1 MIKRVIG
8 VFLLVLWTERLSA
21 EPLLHYE
28 TFTLK
33 NGLQFILM
41 QNKRAPI
48 VSYTTWYKV
57 GSADEL
63 PGKTGLAHYLEHLM
77 ETASPEIQMGQFLE
91 DFNASGTHSNAFTA
105 GDVTFYYKMVTTDHL
120 ALLMRFEAGRM
131 QGVAFNQDKF
141 ETEKNVIIEER
152 LMRTENDPD
161 SFFNEKFNSQFFT
174 IHPYK
179 NPIIGWEKD
188 IRAITL
194 DDVKAFHKKWYHP
207 NNAFVIVSGDF
218 DPVQV
223 RAWAEKY
230 YENIPSGPEIER
242 TRPLEPL
249 EKKKIAPILVEHPQT
264 PTTSFFQMYPLPELK
279 QQHYQDHLALALLSE
294 FLNGDFK
301 GSLEEILVHK
311 EKLASAFHSQ
321 YSITEFLDPWS
332 FAISVSPLEDSKI
345 KDIEI
350 IINEKLEQ
358 IAQKG
363 LNQGDLNRAQ
373 QYAYNGWIM
382 QLDDIFSRA
391 LFLGTAFSSGL
402 TLEQINSLPQD
413 LKKITPAD
421 IQRVTEKYLTKDHA
435 VQGTLKKKPLS
446 SSSAAKRP

>member
-1 MIKRVIG
+1 MIKKAIG
-8 VFLLVLWTERLSA
+8 VFLLVLWAERLSA

-57 GSADEL
+57 GSADEV

-91 DFNASGTHSNAFTA
+91 DFNASGAHSNAYTA
-105 GDVTFYYKMVTTDHL
+105 RDVTFYYKMVMTDHL
-120 ALLMRFEAGRM
+120 ELLMRFEAGRM

-161 SFFNEKFNSQFFT
+161 SFFNEKFNNQFFT

-218 DPVQV
+218 DPAQV

-230 YENIPSGPEIER
+230 YENIPSGPKITR
-242 TRPLEPL
+242 TRPQEPL
-249 EKKKIAPILVEHPQT
+249 KKKKIAPILVEHPQT
-264 PTTSFFQMYPLPELK
+264 PTLSFSQMYPIPELK
-279 QQHYQDHLALALLSE
+279 KQHYQDHLSLTLLSV
-294 FLNGDFK
+294 FLSGDFK
-301 GSLEEILVHK
+301 GSLEETLVHK
-311 EKLASAFHSQ
+311 EKLASTFHSQ
-321 YSITEFLDPWS
+321 YALTDFLDPWS
-332 FAISVSPLEDSKI
+332 FSIVVHPLDESKI
-345 KDIEI
+345 KDIEN
-350 IINEKLEQ
+350 IINETLEK
-358 IAQKG
+358 IAQNG
-363 LNQGDLNRAQ
+363 LTQEDLNRTQ
-373 QYAYNGWIM
+373 LYIYNSWVM
-382 QLDDIFSRA
+382 KLDDIFERA
-391 LFLGTAFSSGL
+391 HFLGTAFSSGL

-413 LKKITPAD
+413 LKKVTSAD
-421 IQRVTEKYLTKDHA
+421 IQRVIQNYLTKDHA
-435 VQGTLKKKPLS
+435 VMGILKKKSVPS
-446 SSSAAKRP
+446 PSEAKRS